1 MLQKAQN
8 AKRIPP
14 ALLHRCFTFEETGKI
29 QVFKTSYAAAAAVML
44 IGGSASAATFSFTS
58 SSYLDSNKQMTVDG
72 LTLTAYAGI
81 YADKPLSGAN
91 KDEILAADCSVSST
105 CSGYVSQSG
114 SGLGVAG
121 NSFLFF
127 PDSSFIDGTT
137 FDDLLTL
144 SFSQTVDFSK
154 VDFSF
159 WDDSDTFDLFVDGQ
173 LVAPEERSG
182 ETPFWLSGLRGT
194 SISFGADSIDDQF
207 KLASITV
214 APVPVPAA
222 GLMLLGGL
230 GGLAALR
237 RKKKS

>member
-1 MLQKAQN
+1 
-8 AKRIPP
+8 
-14 ALLHRCFTFEETGKI
+14 
-29 QVFKTSYAAAAAVML
+29 ML
-44 IGGSASAATFSFTS
+44 IGGSASAATFDFTS
-58 SSYLDSNKQMTVDG
+58 SSSLDSNKQMTVDG
-72 LTLTAYAGI
+72 VTLTAYAGI

-91 KDEILAADCSVSST
+91 EDEILHTDCSTTSS
-105 CSGYVSQSG
+105 CDRSVYQGS

-121 NSFLFF
+121 VADG
-127 PDSSFIDGTT
+127 PFIDG
-137 FDDLLTL
+137 FFGNDLLTL

-159 WDDSDTFDLFVDGQ
+159 WDDSDSFDLFVDGQ

-194 SISFGADSIDDQF
+194 SISFGADSWNDSY